1 MARKKFCDN
10 ISFYMTYVIAGL
22 GNPGEKY
29 ERSRHNAG
37 RRAALFFAEKN
48 GFPEWKED
56 KKLKIL
62 KADGKIGSEKTAV
75 VLPDDFMN
83 NSGKSLKPLI
93 KTAKAAERLA
103 IIHDDLD
110 LPLGK
115 MKISFGRSSGG
126 HKGVESV
133 IKNLRT
139 KDFIR
144 IRIGISPESAKGA
157 ARKPKGQ
164 ERVQKFILGN
174 FSPDDE
180 IVLKK
185 VLKKVSEALESI
197 IAESRETAMN
207 KFNS

>member
-62 KADGKIGSEKTAV
+62 KADGKIGSEKTSV

-164 ERVQKFILGN
+164 EMVQKFILGN

>member
-1 MARKKFCDN
+1 MMARKKFCDN

-62 KADGKIGSEKTAV
+62 KADGKIGSEKTSV

-103 IIHDDLD
+103 IIPDDLD
-110 LPLGK
+110 LPLGQ
-115 MKISFGRSSGG
+115 MKISFGRSSAG

-139 KDFIR
+139 KDF
-144 IRIGISPESAKGA
+144 
-157 ARKPKGQ
+157 
-164 ERVQKFILGN
+164 
-174 FSPDDE
+174 
-180 IVLKK
+180 
-185 VLKKVSEALESI
+185 
-197 IAESRETAMN
+197 
-207 KFNS
+207 